1 MGSGVGDPQPALPRS
16 GLLLSIYDGR
26 VLRQAAADETLHT
39 GGFLGIVSQGS
50 EKLGGSAVATED
62 LGGLGGGAEGRQP
75 ELG

>member
-1 MGSGVGDPQPALPRS
+1 MGSDVGEPQPALPS
-16 GLLLSIYDGR
+16 SSLILSIYDGQ

-50 EKLGGSAVATED
+50 EKLGAVQLQQRT
-62 LGGLGGGAEGRQP
+62 LGGLGGGTGGRQP